1 MFNQPPSASQT
12 RLCASLFMVFIA
24 ASLSGCMAPKT
35 AGVKV
40 DPATAAREE
49 QIQRD
54 MRLQRQYQQQL
65 RVQNVAHPILKGSV
79 PLCKEDVRP
88 SIGLMQAT
96 LFDFA
101 PDGVPAAQRY
111 GISEQPTVTATV
123 SNSPSAKAGLQ
134 KGDRLQTI
142 NGKPVG
148 TGKKATPK
156 TMELLT
162 DELKANSTATVGIV
176 RNGYPQT
183 IKVTAETLCS
193 YPVVVT
199 QDDTVNAYADG
210 DAIYITTGM
219 LRFVENDQ
227 ELATVIGHELA
238 HNAMGHM
245 TSKTVNR
252 AVGTFFD
259 ILAAAYGVNTQ
270 GAFGNATGQAFSKEF
285 EAEADYVGIYAMAL
299 GGVDTSQSANFWRRM
314 GAEMG
319 GIKSTYGSSHPGS
332 TDRFIAIDRTA
343 VEVNEKVVNMQP
355 LAPNLKAK

>member
-1 MFNQPPSASQT
+1 
-12 RLCASLFMVFIA
+12 
-24 ASLSGCMAPKT
+24 
-35 AGVKV
+35 
-40 DPATAAREE
+40 
-49 QIQRD
+49 
-54 MRLQRQYQQQL
+54 
-65 RVQNVAHPILKGSV
+65 
-79 PLCKEDVRP
+79 
-88 SIGLMQAT
+88 MQAT
-96 LFDFA
+96 VFDFA
-101 PDGVPAAQRY
+101 PDDASAAQRF

-134 KGDRLQTI
+134 KGDQLQTI
-142 NGKPVG
+142 NGKPVV

-162 DELKANSTATVGIV
+162 DELKANPIATLGIV
-176 RNGYPQT
+176 RNGQPQT
-183 IKVTAETLCS
+183 ITVTAETLCS

-285 EAEADYVGIYAMAL
+285 ESEADYVGVYAMAL

-319 GIKSTYGSSHPGS
+319 GIKSTYGASHPGS
-332 TDRFIAIDRTA
+332 TDRYIAIDRTA
-343 VEVNEKVVNMQP
+343 AEVNEKVVNMQP
-355 LAPNLKAK
+355 LMPNLKAK